1 MPAIDEQ
8 SDERHAD
15 DGYGEVALQEVDN
28 KGNVVGVASE
38 MDLFEGKT
46 FHRMCEIHHIRS
58 VEDNHHG
65 VGNQEDGIKDAL
77 VPSLF
82 TDAEGKDGKQD
93 EKAVG
98 PKQRHDVIDERAF
111 GNIPS
116 FGKTADVAQISL
128 VNHVKRD
135 LQNEEAKIG
144 NQKPKYQ
151 RCNIVLPK
159 YSFGMISGFLFHY
172 MGVAFEPAKLGFYGE
187 KTLIKTTSQA
197 IF

>member
-1 MPAIDEQ
+1 MPPIDEQ
-8 SDERHAD
+8 GDECHAD
-15 DGYGEVALQEVDN
+15 DAYGEVVLQEVDED
-28 KGNVVGVASE
+28 GDVVAVAGE
-38 MDLFEGKT
+38 MGLFEGEA
-46 FHRMCEIHHIRS
+46 FHRMRKVNHIRA
-58 VEDNHHG
+58 VEDNHRC
-65 VGNQEDGIKDAL
+65 VGNQEDSIKDAL
-77 VPSLF
+77 VPSFF
-82 TDAEGKDGKQD
+82 TDAEGQDREQD

-98 PKQRHDVIDERAF
+98 PKQRHNVIDERAF
-111 GNIPS
+111 GDVPS
-116 FGKTADVAQISL
+116 FCKTVDVAQIRL
-128 VNHVKRD
+128 INHVKRD

-187 KTLIKTTSQA
+187 KTEIKTTSQT